1 MTTVMTYVDNDFIFL
16 PSLMTWKMLENEH
29 VIWNNFQLVEVYRST
44 VCQHLQFEW
53 FCEFPICKKL
63 VVDRVPK
70 SYGST
75 YI

>member
-29 VIWNNFQLVEVYRST
+29 VILNIFQIVEVYRSI

-53 FCEFPICKKL
+53 FCEFPICK
-63 VVDRVPK
+63 
-70 SYGST
+70 
-75 YI
+75 